1 MKKYLVLLILTI
13 SFLLHSQHGFAQTGK
28 DIDAIKE
35 DIKGLK
41 EGQKAMQ
48 KEIQEI
54 KGLLKAKQA
63 PPPPEFKEAIINIE
77 GDPFKGDSK
86 AKLAIVEFSDYQ

>member
-1 MKKYLVLLILTI
+1 MKKYAVLLILTI

-63 PPPPEFKEAIINIE
+63 PAPPEFKEAIINIE
-77 GDPFKGDSK
+77 GDLFKGDSK

>member
-1 MKKYLVLLILTI
+1 MRKYTVLLVLII
-13 SFLLHSQHGFAQTGK
+13 SFLLHSQQGFAQTGK

-54 KGLLKAKQA
+54 KSLLKAKQA
-63 PPPPEFKEAIINIE
+63 PPPEFKEAIINIE